1 MREAKG
7 LEKMDALSVCI
18 ICGIRVLQGE
28 RKLPGMMNTMKLL
41 LLERY
46 LG

>member
-1 MREAKG
+1 M
-7 LEKMDALSVCI
+7 LEKTDPLSVCI
-18 ICGIRVLQGE
+18 ICGIRVLQRE
-28 RKLPGMMNTMKLL
+28 RGLSGVMNTMKLQ

>member
-7 LEKMDALSVCI
+7 LQKTDPLSVCI
-18 ICGIRVLQGE
+18 ICGIRVLQRE
-28 RKLPGMMNTMKLL
+28 RGLPGAMNIMKLKL
-41 LLERY
+41 LVKY